1 LPNFSVKFLLE
12 EYFYPA
18 INGWRIFFK
27 NLIKLNHMKQKIF
40 TLTGI
45 LLFVISLVFLQCS
58 TKEGVRSEMDES
70 GKPSAWNASINSN
83 ADELLEKGKAVFRFE
98 TFNDETFWTDKL
110 QLHKAIADSKHG
122 GNGEGL
128 TPKAALAAGLKVDLT
143 ILPEFLKKKIK
154 EGKFLDDP
162 LVTLELLKLNAVI
175 GVVGKF
181 DGKGN
186 LSSVGITCASC
197 HSTVSSPSGIGAR
210 LDGWPNRD
218 LNVGAIISMAPDLSY
233 FQKMLSTETPATSS
247 VGKGGSETTTSG
259 PDIATIKKVLMSWGP
274 GKFDAELNL
283 DGKAFRPDG
292 KPAATLIPEA
302 FGHAGHNLHTWT
314 GGWGN
319 VTYWNAYV
327 ANLELSGQGNFY
339 DPRLMNAKQY
349 PVAAKMG
356 FGNKRTHDSDY
367 VTSRLAALQFYQL
380 AMPAPKAPDSMYN
393 KESASRGRNVFNG
406 KAKCATCH
414 VPPLFTEPGWGTH
427 KGREIGI
434 DDFQANR
441 SPDSSYVTQGLK
453 GLWTHMKG
461 GFYHDGRF
469 ATLNDVVN
477 HYDNFLKTSLSK
489 DEKNDLVEYLKSL

>member
-1 LPNFSVKFLLE
+1 MSLSV
-12 EYFYPA
+12 A
-18 INGWRIFFK
+18 I
-27 NLIKLNHMKQKIF
+27 LIAS
-40 TLTGI
+40 T
-45 LLFVISLVFLQCS
+45 SLAQCS
-58 TKEGVRSEMDES
+58 TKAGTRNKPDES
-70 GKPSAWNASINSN
+70 GDPDAYNRSIKSN
-83 ADELLEKGKAVFRFE
+83 ADDLLEKGKAVFRYE
-98 TFNDETFWTDKL
+98 TFGDEIFWTDKL
-110 QLHKAIADSKHG
+110 QLHRAIADSDHG
-122 GNGEGL
+122 GIGSGL
-128 TPKAALAAGLKVDLT
+128 TPAAALAAGLKVDLT

-154 EGKFLDDP
+154 DGKFLDDP
-162 LVTLELLKLNAVI
+162 QVTLELLKLNAVL

-186 LSSVGITCASC
+186 LRSVGLTCASC
-197 HSTVSSPSGIGAR
+197 HSTVSSPNGIGPR

-218 LNVGAIISMAPDLSY
+218 LNVGAIISMAPDLSVY
-233 FQKMLSTETPATSS
+233 EKMLGVDNAM
-247 VGKGGSETTTSG
+247 V
-259 PDIATIKKVLMSWGP
+259 KKVLASWGP

-292 KPAATLIPEA
+292 KSAATLIPEA

-339 DPRLMNAKQY
+339 DPRLNNAKQF

-356 FGNKRTHDSDY
+356 FGNKRVMANDSDY
-367 VTSRLAALQFYQL
+367 VSSKLAALEFYQL
-380 AMPAPKAPDSMYN
+380 AMPAPEPPKDSYN
-393 KESASRGRNVFNG
+393 QDMAVRGMTIFNG

-414 VPPLFTEPGWGTH
+414 VPPLFSEPGWNTH
-427 KGREIGI
+427 KAWEIGI

-453 GLWTHMKG
+453 GLWAHSKG

-469 ATLNDVVN
+469 ATLMDVVN
-477 HYDNFLKTSLSK
+477 HYDGFFKTNLAAA
-489 DEKNDLVEYLKSL
+489 EKNDLVEYLKSL